1 MADDYN
7 PLPAGMLGA
16 GADDDDLWAIFS
28 TSRNA
33 MLLANDDRRY
43 VNANTAALVLLGYDL
58 ATLRTMR
65 IDDLAM
71 PEARPF
77 MDDVWDDFLERGGSI
92 GHFAILRSDGTPVT
106 VEFNAT
112 ANIRPGLHLT
122 VFINPLVTGDPQGL
136 DEITE
141 GKFGVNEPVAAVSQR
156 TGGLLTALEKRVI
169 TLLAL
174 GLNWHEVADEL
185 EVSAAEVRVTMQ
197 SAMEKLG
204 ARTRAHAVSVAIRAG
219 EIDLSGPSPA

>member
-1 MADDYN
+1 
-7 PLPAGMLGA
+7 LPADVLGQD
-16 GADDDDLWAIFS
+16 ADDDALWAIFS
-28 TSRNA
+28 TSRNP
-33 MLLANDDRRY
+33 MLLADDDRRY
-43 VNANTAALVLLGYDL
+43 VNADTAALVLLGYDL
-58 ATLRTMR
+58 ATMRTMR
-65 IDDLAM
+65 IDDVAM

-77 MDDVWDDFLERGGSI
+77 MDDVWADFLQRGGSI

-112 ANIRPGLHLT
+112 ANVRPGLHLT

-136 DEITE
+136 DEIAE
-141 GKFGVNEPVAAVSQR
+141 GKFSVNEPVDAVSER
-156 TGGLLTALEKRVI
+156 TGMLLTPLEKRVI

-174 GLNWHEVADEL
+174 GLNWHEVADEIG
-185 EVSAAEVRVTMQ
+185 VSAAEVRVAMQ

-219 EIDLSGPSPA
+219 EIDLSDPSLM

>member
-1 MADDYN
+1 
-7 PLPAGMLGA
+7 
-16 GADDDDLWAIFS
+16 
-28 TSRNA
+28 
-33 MLLANDDRRY
+33 MLLADDDRRY

-65 IDDLAM
+65 IDDVAL

-77 MDDVWDDFLERGGSI
+77 MNDVWNDFLVRGGSI

-112 ANIRPGLHLT
+112 ANVRPGLHLT
-122 VFINPLVTGDPQGL
+122 VFINPLVTGDPEGL
-136 DEITE
+136 DEIAE
-141 GKFGVNEPVAAVSQR
+141 GKFTVSEPVEAVAERS
-156 TGGLLTALEKRVI
+156 GSILTPVERRVI

-174 GLNWHEVADEL
+174 GFSWHEVADEL
-185 EVSAAEVRVTMQ
+185 DTPASEVRAVMQ
-197 SAMEKLG
+197 AAMEKLG

-219 EIDLSGPSPA
+219 EIDPSDPSLG